1 MRRIVFFNLIFILS
15 CTKETVPLTIHQ
27 QSMIVDSLVTIK
39 KKEILRLAAEDLD
52 YRRSIEVKEKTDS
65 MVSARTKK
73 SSAATLSRQT
83 IQKDSSL
90 QIQQK

>member
-15 CTKETVPLTIHQ
+15 CTKETVPLTIQQ

-65 MVSARTKK
+65 IVSARTKK
-73 SSAATLSRQT
+73 
-83 IQKDSSL
+83 
-90 QIQQK
+90 